1 MANMYNIN
9 GLSYKPHE
17 NPEWFTRAMFGG
29 RLVQGGYI
37 RVLTGIKGDELLSQI
52 DLENK
57 ILQID
62 GKDCAWTPNQ
72 IIKLSEK
79 TAKVKTYKINLEQ
92 CIDELENKRTLYEL
106 GPGAKNETL
115 PTELED
121 ATLALIAIGLS
132 NEIEEM
138 VVGGDESVD
147 PNQFNGMVKTLL
159 NSTEAIQIVGATL
172 TKANVLDAIEA
183 VYDAVPE
190 DVLQAEDA
198 GTLFVMGS
206 YATRRKIRAALA
218 DKNNQVIAA
227 SWTVD
232 DTDKKNPKLFYLG
245 MEFVPAKGIDNNTLI
260 GYDSSNAYLLTDLLS
275 DLDEVELGNFPKP
288 NDDKI
293 WIKGRLRLGFVI
305 PFEDEV
311 VIWSDKVTEAQTPN
325 GNDDLRVVPNSL
337 VFDVAGETKT
347 FTVITKDPAAT
358 VTVNAAQSGFTVTA
372 GTTTAGVT
380 TVTVVAADATG
391 SRDPRVGQAI
401 VTIDDTDRSAT
412 VTLNQR
418 NDSGN
423 AQIVDDGGTVEEE
436 GGETP

>member
-9 GLSYKPHE
+9 GLSYNAKE

-29 RLVQGGYI
+29 RLIQGGYI
-37 RVLTGIKGDELLSQI
+37 RVLTGVKGDELLSQI

-79 TAKVKTYKINLEQ
+79 KASVKTYKINLEQ
-92 CIDELENKRTLYEL
+92 CIDELENKRTLYQL
-106 GPGAKNETL
+106 SPGAKNESL
-115 PTELED
+115 PPELEA

-138 VVGGDESVD
+138 IVGGDESKD

-159 NSTEAIQIVGATL
+159 SSAVSIQLAGQVL
-172 TKANVLDAIEA
+172 TKANVLDAVEA
-183 VYDAVPE
+183 VYNAIPE
-190 DVLQAEDA
+190 EVLQSEDA
-198 GTLFVMGS
+198 GTLYVLGS
-206 YATRRKIRAALA
+206 YNTRRLIRAALA

-232 DTDKKNPKLFYLG
+232 DADKRNPRLYYLG

-260 GYDSSNAYLLTDLLS
+260 GYDSRNAYLLTDLLS

-288 NDDKI
+288 NEDKVF
-293 WIKGRLRLGFVI
+293 IKGRLRLGFVI
-305 PFEDEV
+305 PFEDEM
-311 VIWSDKVTEAQTPN
+311 VIMSTAISTDRPAQDDGLAVT
-325 GNDDLRVVPNSL
+325 PNSL
-337 VFDVAGETKT
+337 VFRAAGESKT
-347 FTVITKDPAAT
+347 FNV
-358 VTVNAAQSGFTVTA
+358 VTNTGVEPTLSTAPTGFTVTKGSA
-372 GTTTAGVT
+372 TTAGGKDT
-380 TVTVVAADATG
+380 TPVTVVAADNTG
-391 SRDPRVGQAI
+391 AMRPRVGQII
-401 VTIDDTDRSAT
+401 VSLPDEDRNVT

-418 NDSGN
+418 NED
-423 AQIVDDGGTVEEE
+423 VDTV
-436 GGETP
+436 TP

>member
-9 GLSYKPHE
+9 GLSYNAKE

-29 RLVQGGYI
+29 RLIQGGYI
-37 RVLTGIKGDELLSQI
+37 RVLTGVKGDELLSQI

-79 TAKVKTYKINLEQ
+79 KASVKTYKINLEQ
-92 CIDELENKRTLYEL
+92 CIDELENKRTLYQL
-106 GPGAKNETL
+106 SPGAKNESL
-115 PTELED
+115 PPELEA

-159 NSTEAIQIVGATL
+159 GSTISIQLAGAVL
-172 TKANVLDAIEA
+172 TKGNVLDKVEA
-183 VYDAVPE
+183 VYNAIPE
-190 DVLQAEDA
+190 EVLQSEDA
-198 GTLFVMGS
+198 GTLYVMGS
-206 YATRRKIRAALA
+206 YNTRRLIRAALA

-232 DTDKKNPKLFYLG
+232 DADKRNPRLYYLG

-260 GYDSSNAYLLTDLLS
+260 GYDSRNAYLLTDLLS

-288 NDDKI
+288 NEDKVF
-293 WIKGRLRLGFVI
+293 IKGRLRLGFVI
-305 PFEDEV
+305 PFEDEM
-311 VIWSDKVTEAQTPN
+311 VIMSTAIATDRPAR
-325 GNDDLRVVPNSL
+325 NDRLAVAPNSL
-337 VFDVAGETKT
+337 VFRAAGESKT
-347 FTVITKDPAAT
+347 FNVVTDTGVVPALSSAPT
-358 VTVNAAQSGFTVTA
+358 GFTVTA
-372 GTTTAGVT
+372 GAETTAGGKDT
-380 TVTVVAADATG
+380 TPITVVAADNTG
-391 SRDPRVGQAI
+391 AMRPRVGQII
-401 VTIDDTDRSAT
+401 VSLPDEDRSVT

-418 NDSGN
+418 NED
-423 AQIVDDGGTVEEE
+423 IDTV
-436 GGETP
+436 TP

>member
-9 GLSYKPHE
+9 GLSYNAKE

-29 RLVQGGYI
+29 RLIQGGYI
-37 RVLTGIKGDELLSQI
+37 RVLTGVKGDELLSQI

-79 TAKVKTYKINLEQ
+79 KASVKTYKINLEQ
-92 CIDELENKRTLYEL
+92 CIDELENKRTLYQL
-106 GPGAKNETL
+106 SPGAKNESL
-115 PTELED
+115 PPELEA

-138 VVGGDESVD
+138 VVGGDESKD

-159 NSTEAIQIVGATL
+159 SSAVSIQLAGAVL
-172 TKANVLDAIEA
+172 TKANVLDKVEA
-183 VYDAVPE
+183 VYNAIPE
-190 DVLQAEDA
+190 EVLQSEDA
-198 GTLFVMGS
+198 GTLYVMGS
-206 YATRRKIRAALA
+206 YNTRRLIRAALA

-232 DTDKKNPKLFYLG
+232 DADKRNPRLYYLG

-260 GYDSSNAYLLTDLLS
+260 GYDSRNAYLLTDLLS

-288 NDDKI
+288 NEDKI
-293 WIKGRLRLGFVI
+293 FIKGRLRLGFVI
-305 PFEDEV
+305 PFEDEM
-311 VIWSDKVTEAQTPN
+311 VIMSTAIATDRPAQ
-325 GNDDLRVVPNSL
+325 DDGLAVAPNSL
-337 VFDVAGETKT
+337 VFRAAGESKT
-347 FTVITKDPAAT
+347 FNV
-358 VTVNAAQSGFTVTA
+358 VTNTGVEPTLSTAPTGFTVTK
-372 GTTTAGVT
+372 GTATTADGKDT
-380 TVTVVAADATG
+380 TPVTVVAADNTG
-391 SRDPRVGQAI
+391 AMRPRVGQII
-401 VTIDDTDRSAT
+401 VSLPDEDRNVT

-418 NDSGN
+418 NED
-423 AQIVDDGGTVEEE
+423 VDTV
-436 GGETP
+436 TP

>member
-147 PNQFNGMVKTLL
+147 PNQLNGMVKTLL

-183 VYDAVPE
+183 VYDAIPE

-311 VIWSDKVTEAQTPN
+311 VIWSDKVTAAQTPN

-337 VFDVAGETKT
+337 VFDVAGEPKT

-358 VTVNAAQSGFTVTA
+358 VTVNAAQSGFTVTRS
-372 GTTTAGVT
+372 TTTAGVT
-380 TVTVVAADATG
+380 IVTVVAADATG
-391 SRDPRVGQAI
+391 SRDPKVGQAV
-401 VTIDDTDRSAT
+401 VTIDDTDISAT
-412 VTLNQR
+412 VTFNQR

-423 AQIVDDGGTVEEE
+423 AQIVD
-436 GGETP
+436 ETP

>member
-9 GLSYKPHE
+9 GLSYNAKE

-29 RLVQGGYI
+29 RLIQGGYI
-37 RVLTGIKGDELLSQI
+37 RVLTGVKGDELLSQI

-79 TAKVKTYKINLEQ
+79 KASVKTYKINLEQ
-92 CIDELENKRTLYEL
+92 CIDELENKRTLYQL
-106 GPGAKNETL
+106 SPGAKNESL
-115 PTELED
+115 PPELEA

-138 VVGGDESVD
+138 VVGGDESKD

-159 NSTEAIQIVGATL
+159 SSAVSIQLAGAVL
-172 TKANVLDAIEA
+172 TKANVLDKVEA
-183 VYDAVPE
+183 VYNAIPE
-190 DVLQAEDA
+190 EVLQSEDA
-198 GTLFVMGS
+198 GTLYVMGS
-206 YATRRKIRAALA
+206 YNTRRLIRAALA

-232 DTDKKNPKLFYLG
+232 DADKRNPRLYYLG

-260 GYDSSNAYLLTDLLS
+260 GYDSRNAYLLTDLLS

-288 NDDKI
+288 NEDKVF
-293 WIKGRLRLGFVI
+293 IKGRLRLGFVI
-305 PFEDEV
+305 PFEDEM
-311 VIWSDKVTEAQTPN
+311 VIMSTAISTDRPAQ
-325 GNDDLRVVPNSL
+325 DDGLTVSPNSL
-337 VFDVAGETKT
+337 VFRAAGETKT
-347 FTVITKDPAAT
+347 FNV
-358 VTVNAAQSGFTVTA
+358 VTNTGVVPTLSSAPTGFTVTKGSA
-372 GTTTAGVT
+372 TTAGGKDT
-380 TVTVVAADATG
+380 TPVTVVAADNTG
-391 SRDPRVGQAI
+391 AMRPRVGQII
-401 VTIDDTDRSAT
+401 VSLPDEDRNVT

-418 NDSGN
+418 NED
-423 AQIVDDGGTVEEE
+423 VDTV
-436 GGETP
+436 TP